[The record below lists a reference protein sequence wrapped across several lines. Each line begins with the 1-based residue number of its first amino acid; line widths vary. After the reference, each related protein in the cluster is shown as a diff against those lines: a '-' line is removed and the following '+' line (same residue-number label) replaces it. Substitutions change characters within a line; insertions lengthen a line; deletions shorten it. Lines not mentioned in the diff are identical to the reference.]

1 MSRMSDHIRMPEM
14 TTVAAAEHLE
24 VSERQVARL
33 AHGGDL
39 IVTRVVGRALLFDAT
54 SVYRW
59 AQRDR
64 HNGRP
69 WAAATAWAAL
79 ALLSGENVDWLSAPA
94 LSRLRHRLRAV
105 DADELT
111 WATRRRATV
120 HRMRDWSRDVGL
132 LRTGVSALQDPAM
145 SALFDL
151 PVVESGADGYV
162 RARDVADV
170 VTTPALFD
178 DTEGNVT
185 VRVVPDDAGY
195 RVDHPLTAAIA
206 VDLAES
212 LDARESAA
220 ARRVLTR
227 LLNTFRS
234 RGGRVSGS
242 RSSRAI
248 NALSPEAAPVLS
260 GSRSSYADRRPH
272 AVVDD
277 LESLNG
283 PTDSIVELPLSLD
296 WSPKRQYDLA
306 DDGDRRSLYERALNE
321 ALRVEDLQT
330 FLNGNLLVELWPRL
344 WLPRQV
350 RALWEQRFRQLASR
364 RETAQTQV

>member
-1 MSRMSDHIRMPEM
+1 MSDHICMSEM

-33 AHGGDL
+33 ARGGDL
-39 IVTRVVGRALLFDAT
+39 IVTRVVGRALLLDAA
-54 SVYRW
+54 SVHRW

-79 ALLSGENVDWLSAPA
+79 ALLSGENVDWLSASA

-120 HRMRDWSRDVGL
+120 RRMRGWNRDAGL
-132 LRTGVSALQDPAM
+132 LRTGM
-145 SALFDL
+145 SALHDPAISALFEL
-151 PVVESGADGYV
+151 SPVESGADGYV
-162 RARDVADV
+162 RARDVTDV
-170 VTTPALFD
+170 VTTLGLFD
-178 DTEGNVT
+178 DAEGGVT
-185 VRVVPDDAGY
+185 MRVAPDDAGY

-220 ARRVLTR
+220 GRRVLTR
-227 LLNTFRS
+227 LLDTFRS
-234 RGGRVSGS
+234 RGGRASGS

-248 NALSPEAAPVLS
+248 NALSPKVAPVPS
-260 GSRSSYADRRPH
+260 GPRSSYADRRPH
-272 AVVDD
+272 VVVEDF
-277 LESLNG
+277 ESLHG
-283 PTDSIVELPLSLD
+283 PTDSIVDLPLRLD

-330 FLNGNLLVELWPRL
+330 FLNGDLLVELWPRL
-344 WLPRQV
+344 WLPPQV
-350 RALWEQRFRQLASR
+350 RALWEERFPQLASR
-364 RETAQTQV
+364 RETARTQV